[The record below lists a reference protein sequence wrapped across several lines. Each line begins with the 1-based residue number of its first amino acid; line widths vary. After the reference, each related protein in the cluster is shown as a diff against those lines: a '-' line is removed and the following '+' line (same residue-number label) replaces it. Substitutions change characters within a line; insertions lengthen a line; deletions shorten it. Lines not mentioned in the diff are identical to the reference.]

1 MDGAFTFQKL
11 ETFRSRSRSG
21 LLFASSESLTP
32 SCSVLGLS
40 LIDHYTTLADTSRQ
54 TMAPVTAQLSH
65 STAQLGIVRL
75 VIAAAAIP
83 TRPHDANNRRCLT
96 DLRGKERRRFAF
108 IFLQASSSAKPCA
121 PMATTGYK
129 LTRQKIPKPQPLSSD
144 QTSNCVPLSGEASG
158 CSAA

>member
-96 DLRGKERRRFAF
+96 DLRGEGTAQVCVYIPAGFKFSEALR
-108 IFLQASSSAKPCA
+108 